1 MADDPEPAS
10 PPEPVSSPAPA
21 PARRR
26 VIRAPRELAAGI
38 SLIAV
43 TVMALGASADL
54 ETGQLAAIGPGML
67 PRSVAVL
74 LGIAGLGLV
83 AVAFL
88 RDGEAMERWSL
99 RGPLLVTLGVVGFA
113 LTIRTIGLALA
124 GPVVVLVGGAASSEA
139 RLKELAVFAVLAT
152 LFSIGL
158 FRYVLGLPI
167 PILMLGERVH
177 L

>member
-1 MADDPEPAS
+1 MTHDPESVS
-10 PPEPVSSPAPA
+10 PP
-21 PARRR
+21 RRR

-43 TVMALGASADL
+43 AAMALWASADL
-54 ETGQLAAIGPGML
+54 ETGRLAAVGPGML

-74 LGIAGLGLV
+74 LGITGLGLA

-88 RDGEAMERWSL
+88 RDGEALERWSL
-99 RGPLLVTLGVVGFA
+99 RGPLLVTVGVVGFA
-113 LTIRTIGLALA
+113 LTIRTIGLAVA
-124 GPVVVLVGGAASSEA
+124 GPLVVLVGGAASSES
-139 RLKELAVFAVLAT
+139 RVKELVVFAVLIT

-158 FRYVLGLPI
+158 FRYALGLPI
-167 PILMLGERVH
+167 PILTLGDRVH